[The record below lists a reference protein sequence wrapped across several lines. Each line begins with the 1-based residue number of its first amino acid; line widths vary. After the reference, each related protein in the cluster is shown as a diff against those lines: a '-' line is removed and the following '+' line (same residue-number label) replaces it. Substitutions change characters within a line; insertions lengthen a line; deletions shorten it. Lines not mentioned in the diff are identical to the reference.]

1 MAVNHFADM
10 SWFALI
16 VSVALA
22 VLTRNGLVER
32 VKYAALTFVAF
43 LLVAIAVGWLM
54 FPFSH

>member
-1 MAVNHFADM
+1 MSHFADM

-22 VLTRNGLVER
+22 VLSRGTTNER
-32 VKYAALTFVAF
+32 VKYAVMSFFAF
-43 LLVAIAVGWLM
+43 LLISIAIGWLM